1 MTKKTHKPKVEA
13 EYHRIKEVL
22 VHTPRDEIFL
32 GVLGASNKG
41 INNKNL
47 KSTYEMPFNTSIARE
62 QHRGYVAQLESRGI
76 IVHQIHD
83 LLLQSPNLLELASES
98 LDYPNGR
105 NKLKYKNE
113 VLHTLS
119 KEDLVNI
126 VLNRPSIDTARKNI
140 EEYKLRPLTDLMFTR
155 DQMIVTKKGV
165 VLGNMYFNNRRPEV
179 LVVKYALKELGIEP
193 IFEVKDIGKKRA
205 TLEGGDFFAMG
216 EYVLIG
222 SGMRTNNAAI
232 DQLLEADVFGV
243 SEVAVVQDMIK
254 KQDEMHLDTYFNVLG
269 KNAVLLQDQR
279 FSSGNPKR
287 IPKILLYEKHGGNFK
302 LSNKNINFEEYLR
315 SKGLNILPITKSQQL
330 QYACNSLCIQNNIIF
345 MPDRAGFEHKRLLRL
360 EGINFDE
367 VRLSELTKAYGGPH
381 CTTQVLIREDE

>member
-140 EEYKLRPLTDLMFTR
+140 EEYNLSPLTDLMS
-155 DQMIVTKKGV
+155 
-165 VLGNMYFNNRRPEV
+165 P
-179 LVVKYALKELGIEP
+179 
-193 IFEVKDIGKKRA
+193 RA
-205 TLEGGDFFAMG
+205 
-216 EYVLIG
+216 
-222 SGMRTNNAAI
+222 
-232 DQLLEADVFGV
+232 QL
-243 SEVAVVQDMIK
+243 
-254 KQDEMHLDTYFNVLG
+254 
-269 KNAVLLQDQR
+269 
-279 FSSGNPKR
+279 
-287 IPKILLYEKHGGNFK
+287 
-302 LSNKNINFEEYLR
+302 
-315 SKGLNILPITKSQQL
+315 
-330 QYACNSLCIQNNIIF
+330 
-345 MPDRAGFEHKRLLRL
+345 
-360 EGINFDE
+360 
-367 VRLSELTKAYGGPH
+367 
-381 CTTQVLIREDE
+381 